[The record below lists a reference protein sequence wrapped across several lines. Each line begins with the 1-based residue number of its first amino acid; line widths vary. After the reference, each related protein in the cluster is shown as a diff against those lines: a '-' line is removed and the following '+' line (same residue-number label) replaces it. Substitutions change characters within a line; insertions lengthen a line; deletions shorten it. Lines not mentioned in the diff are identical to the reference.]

1 MEAVDATPAPSFMD
15 RDAAAV
21 ADVAAVACLGWGG
34 WDGMTHRRSV

>member
-21 ADVAAVACLGWGG
+21 AAVACLGWGG
-34 WDGMTHRRSV
+34 WDGMTHRGSV